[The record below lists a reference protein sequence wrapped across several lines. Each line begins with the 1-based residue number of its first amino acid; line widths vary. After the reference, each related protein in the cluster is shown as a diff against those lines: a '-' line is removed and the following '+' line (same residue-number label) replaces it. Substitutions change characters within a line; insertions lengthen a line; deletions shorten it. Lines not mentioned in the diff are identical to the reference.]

1 MPRIAPL
8 PPKQLEEQA
17 EVWDLLG
24 EMQKLAGFIPNSYA
38 TLARRPGILRATMGL
53 AREVMGPGEIS
64 EEFKALVAFVSSRA
78 AGCRFCQAHT
88 SKTAQLRSASAE
100 RIAAAFDYETSPL
113 FSPAERAALALA
125 RDASILPNAVTDAHF
140 DELDC
145 YYSDDQKVEL
155 LAVISFFG
163 FMNRWNDSAG
173 TELEKPSLEFADAVL
188 RPLGWAP
195 GHHAPSGS
203 DSGEQEPQR

>member
-1 MPRIAPL
+1 MSRIQPL
-8 PPKQLEEQA
+8 SPEQLQQSD
-17 EVWDLLG
+17 EVWGLLG
-24 EMQKLAGFIPNSYA
+24 EMQQLAGFIPNSYA
-38 TLARRPGILRATMGL
+38 TLARRPGILRAVAGL
-53 AREVMGPGEIS
+53 AREVMGPGEIP
-64 EEFKALVAFVSSRA
+64 EELKALVAFVSSRA

-88 SKTAQLRSASAE
+88 SKTAHLRSASAE
-100 RIAAAFDYETSPL
+100 RIAAAFEYETSPL

-140 DELDC
+140 DELAL

-173 TELEKPSLEFADAVL
+173 TELEKPSLEFAEAVL
-188 RPLGWAP
+188 RPLGWEP
-195 GHHAPSGS
+195 GHHARLEG
-203 DSGEQEPQR
+203 D

>member
-8 PPKQLEEQA
+8 PPEQLQQNA

-24 EMQKLAGFIPNSYA
+24 EMEKLAGFIPNSYA
-38 TLARRPGILRATMGL
+38 TLARRPGTLRALAGL
-53 AREVMGPGEIS
+53 AREVMGPGEIP
-64 EEFKALVAFVSSRA
+64 EELKALVAFVSSSA

-88 SKTAQLRSASAE
+88 SKTAHLRNASAE
-100 RIAAAFDYETSPL
+100 RIAAAFEYETSPL

-140 DELDC
+140 DELER

-188 RPLGWAP
+188 RPLGWDP
-195 GHHAPSGS
+195 GHHARVEN
-203 DSGEQEPQR
+203 D

>member
-1 MPRIAPL
+1 MPRITAL
-8 PPKQLEEQA
+8 PPEQLKRNT

-24 EMQKLAGFIPNSYA
+24 EMQKVAGFIPNSYA
-38 TLARRPGILRATMGL
+38 TLARKPGILRALAGL
-53 AREVMGPGEIS
+53 AREVMGPGEIP
-64 EEFKALVAFVSSRA
+64 EELKALVAFVSSRA

-88 SKTAQLRSASAE
+88 SKTAHLRAASAE
-100 RIAAAFDYETSPL
+100 RIAAAFEYETSPL

-140 DELDC
+140 DELER

-173 TELEKPSLEFADAVL
+173 TELEKPSIEFADAVL
-188 RPLGWAP
+188 RPLGWDP
-195 GHHAPSGS
+195 GHHARAGN
-203 DSGEQEPQR
+203 D